1 MEQLQS
7 QSDEAPPAT
16 VTIGL
21 IMAYGLAGTL
31 LFAGLIGLLFWVAV
45 GDRVGLGTTIL
56 GLLVLGA
63 TRVAGRGSRMGRAF
77 IGLLTGILT
86 VAGVI
91 YMFKG
96 PSSAILPS
104 IIVAGI
110 SAGTFALLFLPESS
124 KRFYAEA

>member
-1 MEQLQS
+1 M
-7 QSDEAPPAT
+7 
-16 VTIGL
+16 
-21 IMAYGLAGTL
+21 